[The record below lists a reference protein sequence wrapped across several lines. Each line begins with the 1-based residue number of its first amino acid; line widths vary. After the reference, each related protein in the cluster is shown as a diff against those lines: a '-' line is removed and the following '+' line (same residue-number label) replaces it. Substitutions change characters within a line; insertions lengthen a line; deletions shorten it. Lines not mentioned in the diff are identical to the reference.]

1 MDEEHKTEILAR
13 SFDIMDEI
21 VDKCVS
27 KADEATTR
35 EAIKNEIN
43 ERLKNTDD
51 PDERY
56 AIMEAYQH
64 LSAFSYEE
72 LLELA
77 DIAYVDEE
85 DQEFLR
91 EKLFRH
97 SNFLETIILP
107 NENGAKGLFQI
118 FDKFVYNDKIYVILI
133 DMNDVDFNLDHSSYV
148 YEFIM
153 GDTMEEDQL
162 VKVTDPAL
170 EQELREY
177 HRNKRNE
184 EGGGDDDD

>member
-1 MDEEHKTEILAR
+1 M
-13 SFDIMDEI
+13 
-21 VDKCVS
+21 
-27 KADEATTR
+27 
-35 EAIKNEIN
+35 
-43 ERLKNTDD
+43 
-51 PDERY
+51 
-56 AIMEAYQH
+56 
-64 LSAFSYEE
+64 
-72 LLELA
+72 
-77 DIAYVDEE
+77 
-85 DQEFLR
+85 
-91 EKLFRH
+91 
-97 SNFLETIILP
+97 P

-118 FDKFVYNDKIYVILI
+118 FDKFVYNDKLYVILI
-133 DMNDVDFNLDHSSYV
+133 DMNDVDFNLDHSSCV